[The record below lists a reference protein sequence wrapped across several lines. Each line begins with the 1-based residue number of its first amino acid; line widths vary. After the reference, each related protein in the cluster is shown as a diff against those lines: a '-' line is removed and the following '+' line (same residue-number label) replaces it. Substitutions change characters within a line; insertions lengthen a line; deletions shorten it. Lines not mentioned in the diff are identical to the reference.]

1 MPRFCGGPVHT
12 VKGEY
17 MKKVSA
23 VVAAL
28 VIALAA
34 ASFFATPYHGKVVT
48 NPDWHEP
55 YRNDTALVFVD
66 KPVKNIKPAAIAPR
80 GYLDALKANGTID
93 DYAYLNVGYG
103 SAEQLVVPQT
113 GPTFPFDG
121 IRKYTYSTYSTLDP
135 EYIHRNQDVHQG
147 NSGTGY
153 GDSGG
158 PTFLDTG
165 AGPYVVSVVSTGD
178 NPCYATS
185 VNERIDTANAHD
197 FLDPYLALK

>member
-12 VKGEY
+12 VKREY

-23 VVAAL
+23 LVAAL
-28 VIALAA
+28 VVALAA

-55 YRNDTALVFVD
+55 YRNDTALVFLD

-103 SAEQLVVPQT
+103 SAEQLVVPQ
-113 GPTFPFDG
+113 
-121 IRKYTYSTYSTLDP
+121 
-135 EYIHRNQDVHQG
+135 
-147 NSGTGY
+147 
-153 GDSGG
+153 
-158 PTFLDTG
+158 
-165 AGPYVVSVVSTGD
+165 VVSTGD

-185 VNERIDTANAHD
+185 VNERVDTANAHD

>member
-12 VKGEY
+12 VKREY

-23 VVAAL
+23 LVAAL
-28 VIALAA
+28 VVALAA

-55 YRNDTALVFVD
+55 YRNDTALVFLD

-147 NSGTGY
+147 TRAPATATRAARHSSTPAPART
-153 GDSGG
+153 SSRSSR
-158 PTFLDTG
+158 PATTR
-165 AGPYVVSVVSTGD
+165 ATQRVSTSASTR
-178 NPCYATS
+178 PTRTTS
-185 VNERIDTANAHD
+185 STRTSR
-197 FLDPYLALK
+197 